1 MPETYEQAFAR
12 HKEEAQRFYPGGVIP
27 EDMIPYIERDADHDF
42 QTQFLPVI
50 QTKTTK
56 NGVEYRT
63 CPKCNRRLSRNFN
76 RDIDGFG
83 SLNCITH
90 GWVGK
95 WKP

>member
-1 MPETYEQAFAR
+1 MTETYEQSLAR
-12 HKEEAQRFYPGGVIP
+12 HMEDAQRNYPDKPIP
-27 EDMIPYIERDADHDF
+27 ADLIPYIEGDADHDF
-42 QTQFLPVI
+42 QTQFLPAMQPKV
-50 QTKTTK
+50 TKR
-56 NGVEYRT
+56 GVRYWS

-95 WKP
+95 WKL